1 MHSITRY
8 NAWVV
13 IKDRRNQL
21 AIFLASCLILMPGL
35 RLQAQ
40 TRRLWVLEASGSV
53 VEYDPFTFAK
63 KKSRSVSAEV
73 LKTPRVLQINHQ
85 GQMLYA
91 PNPEDPSPDVGKG
104 ETEFWLWNDEAAV
117 RLGRESIRTVSR
129 SGSNQ
134 KVTEAAP
141 LPTLSADGTHLFWFS
156 NQFVK
161 LQRDNIDLAVT
172 TTVSVWRSD
181 LGGKEREDLL
191 SVELPECRCTTG
203 SCSETCPEAAF
214 WAPEGGVSDFFLLT
228 QFVPGQAE
236 TKYLGTWLYKGSGA
250 TWNPT
255 PLLQPVQRAMDAADS
270 GSVIIDAIPDTG
282 CCGWE
287 NQSDDQT
294 LLFSYGRKATLFDER
309 GQFDNPD
316 YDVSFLT
323 SNAKLSPDLSAV
335 AMTIAA
341 SAKSNLPIQLSEDGQ
356 ANPAESQRIRKALT
370 QLPAVQVVSAT
381 DPSKRTAFLPHST
394 LVGWLSEK
402 EILIVENHLLV
413 AYNVVSGARRTSPIK
428 IEDASFAFLR

>member
-1 MHSITRY
+1 L
-8 NAWVV
+8 AW
-13 IKDRRNQL
+13 
-21 AIFLASCLILMPGL
+21 CLILVLSL

-40 TRRLWVLEASGSV
+40 TSRLWVLEAPGSV
-53 VEYDPFTFAK
+53 VEYDPITFAK
-63 KKSRSVSAEV
+63 KRSRSVSEEV
-73 LKTPRVLQINHQ
+73 LKTPHVLQINHQ

-104 ETEFWLWNDEAAV
+104 QTTFWFWNDESAA
-117 RLGRESIRTVSR
+117 RLGRDSIRTASP

-141 LPTLSADGTHLFWFS
+141 LPTLSSDGTHLFWFS

-172 TTVSVWRSD
+172 TTVSVWRTD
-181 LGGKEREDLL
+181 LGGKQREDLA
-191 SVELPECRCTTG
+191 SFELPECRCSTG

-228 QFVPGQAE
+228 QFVPGQTE
-236 TKYLGTWLYKGSGA
+236 TKYLASSLYTGSGA
-250 TWNPT
+250 SWNPNQLLR
-255 PLLQPVQRAMDAADS
+255 PLQRVLDAADG

-309 GQFDNPD
+309 GQYDNPD
-316 YDVSFLT
+316 YDVSFFT
-323 SNAKLSPDLSAV
+323 ANAKLSPHLSSV

-341 SAKSNLPIQLSEDGQ
+341 SAKSNLPIQLSEEGQ
-356 ANPAESQRIRKALT
+356 ARPAESQRIRKALT
-370 QLPAVQVVSAT
+370 QLPAVQVVSAI

-413 AYNVVSGARRTSPIK
+413 AYNVVSGARRTSQIK
-428 IEDASFAFLR
+428 IEDASFAFVR